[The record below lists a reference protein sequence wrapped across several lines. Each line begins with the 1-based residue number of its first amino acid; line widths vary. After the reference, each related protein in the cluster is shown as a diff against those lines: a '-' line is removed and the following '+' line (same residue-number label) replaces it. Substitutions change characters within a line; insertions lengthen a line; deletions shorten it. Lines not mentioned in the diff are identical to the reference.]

1 MTMQGMTI
9 GQAAQAAGLTR
20 KAVRVYK
27 AEGLLPP
34 AARSTA
40 DYRLYTSAR
49 SCDRM

>member
-1 MTMQGMTI
+1 MAMQRMTI

-20 KAVRVYK
+20 KAVRVYE

-34 AARSTA
+34 ADSSTA
-40 DYRLYTSAR
+40 DYRLYTPAR